1 MGILERD
8 LGKRAGL
15 SNELKKGKKKRRALR
30 SGMGND
36 ESDYGEYDSEHDY
49 YFEDDEDASPS
60 EEEELE
66 EEEYYDEEEEE
77 ESETYESVDSQGN
90 KVKRKRG
97 KTTKG
102 EGARRSTKGKKD
114 LRESNEAKQANK
126 QQLNMLEDLAKQI
139 KNEKET
145 MKKEQE

>member
-1 MGILERD
+1 MGD
-8 LGKRAGL
+8 LGERAGL

-49 YFEDDEDASPS
+49 YFEDDADASPS
-60 EEEELE
+60 EEEEVE

-77 ESETYESVDSQGN
+77 ESETYESVDAKGN
-90 KVKRKRG
+90 KVKRKRE

-102 EGARRSTKGKKD
+102 
-114 LRESNEAKQANK
+114 RESIKDNK
-126 QQLNMLEDLAKQI
+126 
-139 KNEKET
+139 
-145 MKKEQE
+145 